1 MNVKHLSKIMLLA
14 LGFGLFA
21 VVLSYLPSRRVV
33 AAPPTPSLPVDV
45 TNTPLPVQGTV
56 SANQSGAWTVGV
68 NNLPSTQAVSGTVNI
83 GNFPASTPIS
93 FSNTSTTPLFV
104 DTDLPARENVSYEC
118 TAAIPSGGAGN
129 AVCAPAY
136 TVPSGQILVVDSIS
150 FFVYLDTGSQISSAA
165 LLIKPSSGAT
175 QFFFPLIKMSTNV
188 GSPAL
193 DGYAWSGQYTLYF
206 PQNENINFAVITND
220 TGGEG
225 SINGSFYGH
234 LVTP

>member
-1 MNVKHLSKIMLLA
+1 VKHLSKIVLLA
-14 LGFGLFA
+14 LGFGLFGI
-21 VVLSYLPSRRVV
+21 VLSNLPSRHVV
-33 AAPPTPSLPVDV
+33 AAPPTPSVPVDV

-56 SANQSGAWTVGV
+56 SATESGAWTVGV
-68 NNLPSTQAVSGTVNI
+68 NNLPSTQAVSGTVAVS
-83 GNFPASTPIS
+83 NFPTTTPIS

-104 DTDLPARENVSYEC
+104 DTDRAARENVSFEC
-118 TAAIPSGGAGN
+118 STSILSGSGGDV
-129 AVCAPAY
+129 VCAPAY
-136 TVPSGQILVVDSIS
+136 TVPAGQILVIDSVS
-150 FFVYLDTGSQISSAA
+150 LSVYLDTGSQISSAA

-175 QFFFPLIKMSTNV
+175 QFFFPLTKMSTNV

-206 PQNENINFAVITND
+206 PQNENINFAAITND
-220 TGGEG
+220 TGGNG